1 MADSVSR
8 ERICDRSPVGSGY
21 DSCVSSDQLSLD
33 HWVSRGYQ
41 ANIASIDKRVAIVS
55 AQTGQ
60 LIEANRPIRSNF
72 RERGFNGF
80 FHADGSSDPWLERS
94 FARVERSVL
103 NEIRL
108 VGRNRC
114 GSKQRAAVANLFA
127 VHLVRSPAY
136 RGFHDRVL
144 SQERDGLVAPF
155 EKDQRLAATYEA
167 SFGRPARDGD
177 ILELVTRQLA
187 SMDARRVLLVQS
199 MARQHN
205 LIADKLNHYH
215 MQVFEIPSELPGLC
229 IADAPVAHV
238 NTRTG
243 RHGFRDDLAL
253 GDANLIMGPLTRRVG
268 VCFTA
273 RRHNHVVVKTRAQLD
288 LINAVFLRAALTE
301 VACHPDD
308 ARAVSHTHRRLDRL
322 PIERLVGAA

>member
-1 MADSVSR
+1 MT
-8 ERICDRSPVGSGY
+8 P
-21 DSCVSSDQLSLD
+21 DQLALD

-55 AQTGQ
+55 AHTGR
-60 LIEANRPIRSNF
+60 LIEADRPIRSNF

-80 FHADGSSDPWLERS
+80 FHTDGSSDPWLERA

-114 GSKQRAAVANLFA
+114 GPKQRAAVANLFA

-136 RGFHDRVL
+136 RAFHDRIL
-144 SQERDGLVAPF
+144 SRERDGLVAPF
-155 EKDQRLAATYEA
+155 ENDQRLAAMYEA
-167 SFGRPARDGD
+167 SFGRPAQDGD
-177 ILELVTRQLA
+177 ILQLVTRQLA
-187 SMDARRVLLVQS
+187 GMEARRVLLVQS

-205 LIADKLNHYH
+205 LMADKLNHYH
-215 MQVFEIPSELPGLC
+215 MQVFEISPVLPGLC
-229 IADAPVAHV
+229 IADTPVAHV
-238 NTRTG
+238 DTRSG
-243 RHGFRDDLAL
+243 RHGFRDELAL
-253 GDANLIMGPLTRRVG
+253 GDANLIVGPLTRRVG

-273 RRHNHVVVKTRAQLD
+273 RGYGHVLVKTRAQLD

-308 ARAVSHTHRRLDRL
+308 ARALSQTHRRLDRL